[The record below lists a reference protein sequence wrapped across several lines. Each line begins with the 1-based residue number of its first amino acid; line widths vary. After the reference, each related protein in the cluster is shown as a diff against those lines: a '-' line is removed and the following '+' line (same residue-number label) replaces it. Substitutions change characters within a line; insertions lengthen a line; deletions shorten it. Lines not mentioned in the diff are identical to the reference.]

1 MQTILD
7 TIQQALSSNLTP
19 VAFAIIGIIALI
31 SAFVILWDKL
41 SDKQKLRN
49 FYKMPPSQLEE
60 LLTNSIVTY
69 VNSGVSTVKVSG
81 IRNFLVESIE
91 TDAFSAMNKRYLVA
105 ATRDLD
111 DGGERKFRTLQVA
124 GISNVRSR
132 WVAMFRF
139 FL

>member
-1 MQTILD
+1 MQTTLD
-7 TIQQALSSNLTP
+7 TIQQILSSNLTP

-31 SAFVILWDKL
+31 SAFVILWDNL

-49 FYKMPPSQLEE
+49 FYKMPPSELEE
-60 LLTNSIVTY
+60 LLTTSIVTY
-69 VNSGVSTVKVSG
+69 VNSGASTVKVSG

-111 DGGERKFRTLQVA
+111 DGGERKYRTLQVA
-124 GISNVRSR
+124 VISNVRSR

>member
-7 TIQQALSSNLTP
+7 TIQQVLSSNLTP

-49 FYKMPPSQLEE
+49 FYKMPPSELEE

-124 GISNVRSR
+124 GIQNVRSR
-132 WVAMFRF
+132 WAGIFRF

>member
-31 SAFVILWDKL
+31 SAFVILWDNL
-41 SDKQKLRN
+41 SDKRKLRN
-49 FYKMPPSQLEE
+49 FYKMSPAELEE
-60 LLTNSIVTY
+60 LVTNSIVTY
-69 VNSGVSTVKVSG
+69 INSGESTVKVNG
-81 IRNFLVESIE
+81 IRNFLVESVE

-111 DGGERKFRTLQVA
+111 DGGERKIRTLQVA
-124 GISNVRSR
+124 GIQNVRSR
-132 WVAMFRF
+132 WVGIFKF

>member
-31 SAFVILWDKL
+31 SAFVILWDNL
-41 SDKQKLRN
+41 SDKRKLRN
-49 FYKMPPSQLEE
+49 FYKMSPAELEE
-60 LLTNSIVTY
+60 LVTNSIVTY
-69 VNSGVSTVKVSG
+69 VNSGESTVKVSG
-81 IRNFLVESIE
+81 IRNFLVERVE

-124 GISNVRSR
+124 GIKNVRSR
-132 WVAMFRF
+132 WVGIFRF